1 MKKIILFFL
10 LLLPTLAMAQ
20 LYVVHVKSLCGKGDY
35 GWEGVVLQKD
45 ADTEA
50 FYKLMVELDKHGKK
64 WEAMNTQKS
73 LKKNSSG
80 TSSDETF
87 AKLEQARKMGL
98 LSDAEAEKMKA
109 EFLKAGQQAAEA
121 DKKINEAASATVS
134 SDPAVLKE
142 KIRQYCVGKRF
153 YRHVCDEVDGVRRV
167 DVGSHIN
174 SGVDMPRYRGFIN
187 AVTGEAMVE
196 PDRYTEFN
204 IGVSIGSMCFNT
216 EGKAIAHI
224 RSIDGQPSSA
234 CMIDRKGSVLLSGD
248 YLWLSFFMDCHLLKA
263 ENLQRKYGIIDY
275 DGNVLEPFIHNGPNA
290 PGMYQARD
298 RIVKEKGLPKLKLF

>member
-64 WEAMNTQKS
+64 WEAMNAQKS
-73 LKKNSSG
+73 LKKNSSK

-98 LSDAEAEKMKA
+98 LSDAEVEKMKA
-109 EFLKAGQQAAEA
+109 EFLKAEQQKAEE
-121 DKKINEAASATVS
+121 DKKINEAASVTVS

-142 KIRQYCVGKRF
+142 KIRKYCVGKRF
-153 YRHVCDEVDGVRRV
+153 YRHVCEEVDGVRRV

-196 PDRYTEFN
+196 PDCYTEFN
-204 IGVSIGSMCFNT
+204 IGVSIGSMRFNT

-224 RSIDGQPSSA
+224 RSIDGKPSSA

-275 DGNVLEPFIHNGPNA
+275 NGNVLEPFIHNGPNA

-298 RIVKEKGLPKLKLF
+298 RIVKEKGLPKLKQF

>member
-20 LYVVHVKSLCGKGDY
+20 LCVVNVKSLCGKGDY

-64 WEAMNTQKS
+64 WDAMNAQKS
-73 LKKNSSG
+73 LKKNSSK

-98 LSDAEAEKMKA
+98 LSDAEVEKMKA
-109 EFLKAGQQAAEA
+109 EFLKAEQQAAEEY
-121 DKKINEAASATVS
+121 KKINEAASATVS

-153 YRHVCDEVDGVRRV
+153 YRHVCEEVDGVRRV

-187 AVTGEAMVE
+187 AVTGEVMVE
-196 PDRYTEFN
+196 PDCYTEFN
-204 IGVSIGSMCFNT
+204 IGVSIGSMSFNT

-224 RSIDGQPSSA
+224 RSIDGKPSSA

-275 DGNVLEPFIHNGPNA
+275 NGNVLEPFIHNDPNA

>member
-73 LKKNSSG
+73 LRKNSSK

-98 LSDAEAEKMKA
+98 LSDAEVEKMKA
-109 EFLKAGQQAAEA
+109 EFLKAEQQKAEE
-121 DKKINEAASATVS
+121 DKKINEAASVTVS

-153 YRHVCDEVDGVRRV
+153 YRHVCEEVDGVRRV

-204 IGVSIGSMCFNT
+204 IGVSIGSMRFNT

-224 RSIDGQPSSA
+224 RSIDGKPSSA

-263 ENLQRKYGIIDY
+263 ENLQRKFGIIDY
-275 DGNVLEPFIHNGPNA
+275 NGNVLEPFIHNGSNA

>member
-1 MKKIILFFL
+1 MKKIILFLL

-64 WEAMNTQKS
+64 WEAMNAQKS
-73 LKKNSSG
+73 LKKNSSK

-98 LSDAEAEKMKA
+98 LSDAEVEKMKA
-109 EFLKAGQQAAEA
+109 EFLKAEQQAAEE
-121 DKKINEAASATVS
+121 DKKINEAASVTVS

-153 YRHVCDEVDGVRRV
+153 YRHVCEEVDGVRRV

-174 SGVDMPRYRGFIN
+174 SGTDMPRYRGFIN
-187 AVTGEAMVE
+187 AVTGEEMVE
-196 PDRYTEFN
+196 PDCYTEFN
-204 IGVSIGSMCFNT
+204 IGVSIGSMRFNT

-224 RSIDGQPSSA
+224 RSIDGKPSSA

-275 DGNVLEPFIHNGPNA
+275 NGNVLEPFIHNGPNA

>member
-1 MKKIILFFL
+1 MKKIILFLL

-64 WEAMNTQKS
+64 WGAMNAQKN
-73 LKKNSSG
+73 LKKNSSK

-98 LSDAEAEKMKA
+98 LSDAEVEKMKA
-109 EFLKAGQQAAEA
+109 EFLKAEQQAAEA
-121 DKKINEAASATVS
+121 DKKINEAASVTVS

-153 YRHVCDEVDGVRRV
+153 YRHVCEEVDGVRRV
-167 DVGSHIN
+167 DVGSHIFN
-174 SGVDMPRYRGFIN
+174 GVDMPRYRGFIN

-204 IGVSIGSMCFNT
+204 IGVSIGSMRFNT

-224 RSIDGQPSSA
+224 RSIDGQPTSA

-275 DGNVLEPFIHNGPNA
+275 NGNVLEPFIHNDPNA